1 MELPILKEILA
12 KITTFD
18 LEGGI
23 HVFSVKP
30 TWKDRRFIVYP
41 VNLKYVTKVDSTL
54 ETTTMKYHFVQQ
66 EDYVRIKS
74 IFRLMYLTEKMTG
87 NK

>member
-1 MELPILKEILA
+1 MYSQLNQRGKTE
-12 KITTFD
+12 
-18 LEGGI
+18 
-23 HVFSVKP
+23 
-30 TWKDRRFIVYP
+30 
-41 VNLKYVTKVDSTL
+41 VTKVESTL

-66 EDYVRIKS
+66 DDYVRIKS